1 MTEAISM
8 QSSIPATPPPQNHL
22 NLQQG
27 DFVWFDAG
35 FGFPLPGEIV
45 EVHRAAQ
52 IVIVSAII
60 DGKVSVSLQ
69 CEIEIAS
76 DMEKACCEFNFQVFS
91 MNSLKTGLKCSSALH
106 QFTF

>member
-22 NLQQG
+22 NLQPG

-35 FGFPLPGEIV
+35 FGFSLPGEIV

-60 DGKVSVSLQ
+60 DGKVSVKLQ

-76 DMEKACCEFNFQVFS
+76 YMDGKGMLQVFS
-91 MNSLKTGLKCSSALH
+91 GFLNK
-106 QFTF
+106 QFENRIKM